1 MERHWEGKGKEK
13 GKACAD
19 NEHCVGGT
27 ALWPSMRSPTFHFS
41 FGGHSFIKACGHDQH
56 CVGGTPLSKRA
67 LTNIPRLLWRAQL
80 YESVCSQ
87 PTLCGGIAL
96 RKRALTNIPCLL
108 WRAQLYQS
116 VWSRPTLCGGHCFKQ
131 ACAHQHSTSP
141 LAGIGLCHDSVC
153 SRPTW
158 NAFPQAQTKHKYR
171 SM

>member
-1 MERHWEGKGKEK
+1 MFGGGGEGGVERHWEGKGKQK

-41 FGGHSFIKACGHDQH
+41 FGGHSFMKACAHNQH
-56 CVGGTPLSKRA
+56 CVGGT
-67 LTNIPRLLWRAQL
+67 
-80 YESVCSQ
+80 
-87 PTLCGGIAL
+87 AL